1 VTLVSVVTPCLN
13 PGSRL
18 ERCLA
23 SVAAQTHP
31 DVEHIVVDGG
41 STDGTVD
48 LLERAHVRYVSEP
61 DDGQTH
67 AIVKGFG
74 LASGHLLTWLNADDE
89 LLPHAAARA
98 VETGADWVYGD
109 CAVVED
115 GRRSV
120 WRPLSRFG
128 AWAIDAGEMIPQPG
142 SFFSR
147 SVFERAGGLDPT
159 FELAMDVDLWIR
171 LVDAGIEARY
181 VPEVL
186 AVFEIHAGSKTGS
199 VGRPGFLLE
208 HARALEK
215 SGRTRAASAA
225 VGRAVALGT
234 PPSELPAF
242 ADPAIV
248 REAARAEAA
257 IERLRERDLRGV
269 RPLLARGTWRTPEVR
284 SRVVAAV
291 RRALRRG

>member
-1 VTLVSVVTPCLN
+1 MTLVSVVTPCLN
-13 PGSRL
+13 PGPRL
-18 ERCLA
+18 ERCLE

-31 DVEHIVVDGG
+31 DVEHIVIDGG
-41 STDGTVD
+41 STDGTVG
-48 LLERAHVRYVSEP
+48 LLERAQVRYVSEP

-74 LASGHLLTWLNADDE
+74 LASGRLLTWLNADDE
-89 LLPHAAARA
+89 LLPRAVAHA
-98 VETGADWVYGD
+98 VETGAAWTYGD

-120 WRPLSRFG
+120 WRPLPRFG
-128 AWAIDAGEMIPQPG
+128 PWAIDAGEMIPQPG

-147 SVFERAGGLDPT
+147 PAFDRAGGLDPT

-171 LVDAGIEARY
+171 LVDAGVAARY

-186 AVFEIHAGSKTGS
+186 AVFEIHPGSKTGS

-208 HARALEK
+208 HALALAK

-225 VGRAVALGT
+225 VGRAVALGA
-234 PPSELPAF
+234 PSSRLPAF

-248 REAARAEAA
+248 REAARAEDA

-284 SRVVAAV
+284 SRVVAAG